1 MRIGQQSLLDLLG
14 EKNIRFVIPIYQRA
28 YSWTQRQCEEL
39 WRDILR
45 AAKVDGRHFVGTVLY
60 TPEDDDEQG
69 HHRFAIIDGQQR
81 LTTLTLLLAAL
92 GEYLGTHD
100 GAVPE
105 LTSAT
110 LTGRYLLADDDASA
124 CKLALS
130 PKDDDTLQAV
140 IVGTPMPAKTSA
152 RVTENLSFFQSQ
164 MTADD
169 FDAQTLWRGLK
180 GLFAITAQVDDA
192 DQAQSIFEGL
202 NSKGYPLTI
211 TDLVRNYLLLTES
224 HDEQER
230 LYREYWEP
238 MEGLFVPDPGSLR
251 LDNAIKGWLS
261 VRFPRTRMKSTETVY
276 SGFKQY
282 VEDEYDGTKEDL
294 LHELR
299 GFCLVWAENYRYHA
313 VKKFKSSYDWARNG
327 APTLTSNYPLKP
339 ASNPEYAER
348 VRKELKSVDANM

>member
-1 MRIGQQSLLDLLG
+1 MDITQQSLLDILG
-14 EKNIRFVIPIYQRA
+14 EKGVRFVIPVYQRA
-28 YSWTQRQCEEL
+28 YSWTQRQCQEL

-45 AAKVDGRHFVGTVLY
+45 AAKVEGRHFVGTVLY
-60 TPEDDDEQG
+60 TPENDDAQG
-69 HHRFAIIDGQQR
+69 RRRIAIIDGQQR
-81 LTTLTLLLAAL
+81 LTTLTILICALAGYLERHEGAL
-92 GEYLGTHD
+92 PGQTPASLAQNYLI
-100 GAVPE
+100 VQ
-105 LTSAT
+105 
-110 LTGRYLLADDDASA
+110 DDAPA
-124 CKLALS
+124 CKLVLS
-130 PKDDDTLQAV
+130 PRDDDTLQAV
-140 IVGTPMPAKTSA
+140 VLGAPMPAKPSA
-152 RVTENLSFFQSQ
+152 RIMENLAFFREQ
-164 MTADD
+164 MGTDD
-169 FDAQTLWRGLK
+169 FDVQTFWRGLK
-180 GLFAITAQVDDA
+180 GLFAITAQVDDP

-211 TDLVRNYLLLTES
+211 ADLVRNYLLLTES
-224 HDEQER
+224 HDEQTR
-230 LYREYWEP
+230 LYDEYWRP
-238 MEGLFVPDPGSLR
+238 MEELFVPDPGSLR

-261 VRFPRTRMKSTETVY
+261 VRFPRTRMKSAESVY

-299 GFCLVWAENYRYHA
+299 GFSLVWAENYRYHA